1 MNERI
6 PKVVS
11 EGKIK
16 VKDLEI
22 RVLVLDN
29 GQRII
34 PEEDMKKALKFLG
47 LTNEDVDFILR
58 RKEAS
63 NE

>member
-1 MNERI
+1 MDERI

-34 PEEDMKKALKFLG
+34 PEEDMKKALNFLG
-47 LTNEDVDFILR
+47 LTNEDVDFLLK
-58 RKEAS
+58 RKEARK
-63 NE
+63 

>member
-1 MNERI
+1 MDERI

-34 PEEDMKKALKFLG
+34 LEEDMKKALNFLG
-47 LTNEDVDFILR
+47 LTNEDVDFLLK
-58 RKEAS
+58 RKEARK
-63 NE
+63 

>member
-1 MNERI
+1 MDERI

-47 LTNEDVDFILR
+47 LTNEDVDFLLR

-63 NE
+63 K